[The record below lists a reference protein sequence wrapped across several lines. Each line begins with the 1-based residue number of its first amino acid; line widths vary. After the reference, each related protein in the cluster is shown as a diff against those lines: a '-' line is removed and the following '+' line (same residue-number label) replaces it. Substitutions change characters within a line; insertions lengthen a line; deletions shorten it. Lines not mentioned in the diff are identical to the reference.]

1 MQPISSASKTSL
13 PVAVFGQ
20 TDIGRRRSKNEDNY
34 FFVNLSTNH
43 CDWDETEH
51 SFQLG
56 EGRALL
62 VVADGMGGAS
72 AGEVA
77 SEMAVK
83 TIREALM
90 MPSYHGIDVRLRYAV
105 EMANQRIHKQAQ
117 HDLNLCGMGTTV
129 TAALVEDR
137 KVYIAQVGDSRAY
150 LLRNL
155 TISQLTKDQTLA
167 QYLVDIGQIGPAQ
180 MSTIRQNII
189 MQALG
194 AQETVQ
200 VALSSVELQGDDHLL
215 LCSDGLSNK
224 VSAKEMWE
232 IVEAGPNLNAACDRL
247 VSLAN
252 ARGGEDNITV
262 VVAHFDGRSMLA
274 GRTNAAANLDTIG

>member
-1 MQPISSASKTSL
+1 MQPLSSSSKTSL

-20 TDIGRRRSKNEDNY
+20 TDIGRRRSSNEDNY
-34 FFVNLSTNH
+34 LFVNLSTNH

-56 EGRALL
+56 KGRTLL

-83 TIREALM
+83 TIRDALM
-90 MPSYHGIDVRLRYAV
+90 MPSNYRTAVRLKYAV
-105 EMANQRIHKQAQ
+105 EMANQRIPRHAQ
-117 HDLNLCGMGTTV
+117 HDLTLRGMGTTV
-129 TAALVEDR
+129 TAALVEGGTAH
-137 KVYIAQVGDSRAY
+137 IAQVGDSRAY
-150 LLRNL
+150 LLRKM
-155 TISQLTKDQTLA
+155 TISQLTKDQSLA
-167 QYLVDIGQIGPAQ
+167 QYLVDAGQIAPEQ
-180 MSTIRQNII
+180 MSTVQQHIV
-189 MQALG
+189 MQAVG

-200 VALSSVELQGDDHLL
+200 VALSTVELRDDDHLL

-224 VSAKEMWE
+224 VSAKEMCE
-232 IVEAGPNLNAACDRL
+232 ILGAAPTLNAACDRL

-262 VVAHFDGRSMLA
+262 VVAHFSGTSVRA
-274 GRTNAAANLDTIG
+274 GRTSATANLDAT

>member
-1 MQPISSASKTSL
+1 MQPPSSSLKTAL

-34 FFVNLSTNH
+34 FFVNLSTNR
-43 CDWDETEH
+43 CDWDEREH

-72 AGEVA
+72 AGAVA

-83 TIREALM
+83 TIRDALM
-90 MPSYHGIDVRLRYAV
+90 MPSYHGGDMRLRYAV

-117 HDLNLCGMGTTV
+117 HDPNLCGMGTTV
-129 TAALVEDR
+129 TAALVEGR
-137 KVYIAQVGDSRAY
+137 KGYIAQVGDSRAY

-155 TISQLTKDQTLA
+155 TINQLTKDQTLA
-167 QYLVDIGQIGPAQ
+167 QYLVDIGQIAPPQ

-200 VALSSVELQGDDHLL
+200 VALSSVELRDADHLL

-224 VSAKEMWE
+224 VSAKEMCE
-232 IVEAGPNLNAACDRL
+232 IVGAEPNLNAACERL

-252 ARGGEDNITV
+252 TRGGEDNITV
-262 VVAHFDGRSMLA
+262 VVAHFDGRSMSA
-274 GRTNAAANLDTIG
+274 GRMNAAGNLDTIG